1 MRPFEE
7 PASLARHNDSRP
19 PAEPAQTR
27 MTRQERR
34 EQFLN
39 VAARLI
45 QRGGLGA
52 VTMERV
58 AEYSGISK
66 RILYRHFANSD
77 QLLAELFRREVV
89 QSRAQIRDAI
99 ATNPGLASR
108 AGLRTF
114 FQSLT
119 KGDQVLPELLA
130 LRSSVSGP
138 LEEAKEAFLV
148 EGEQYFSAT
157 YRDHLGLSET
167 TARIAATI
175 VMAAMNGAIRS
186 WDKAYGSPE
195 EIEPVVAA
203 LIDGG
208 LKNLADLGDRRTATK
223 STRRSKVIR

>member
-1 MRPFEE
+1 MRQFEE
-7 PASLARHNDSRP
+7 PATLAKRKASGP
-19 PAEPAQTR
+19 PVEVAQTR

-34 EQFLN
+34 EQFLD

-58 AEYSGISK
+58 AEHSGISK
-66 RILYRHFANSD
+66 RILYRHFANAD

-89 QSRAQIRDAI
+89 RSRAQIRDAI
-99 ATNPGLASR
+99 ETNPGLASR
-108 AGLRTF
+108 AGLRTL

-119 KGDQVLPELLA
+119 EGDHVLPELLA

-167 TARIAATI
+167 TARIAATV
-175 VMAAMNGAIRS
+175 VMAAMSGAMRS

-195 EIEPVVAA
+195 EIEAVVAA

-208 LKNLADLGDRRTATK
+208 LKNLADLADRRTTTR
-223 STRRSKVIR
+223 STRRPKVNR